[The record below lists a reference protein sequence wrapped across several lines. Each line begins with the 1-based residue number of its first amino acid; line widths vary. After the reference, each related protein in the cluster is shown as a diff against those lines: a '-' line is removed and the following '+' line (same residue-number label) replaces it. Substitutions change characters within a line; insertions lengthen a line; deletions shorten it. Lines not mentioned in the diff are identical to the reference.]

1 MIPEQRGDILK
12 FVFGLILLSVLAFQ
26 TAFADNQPRVG
37 RNAAAKYFEKREP
50 AQDDGNGN
58 SGGATDH
65 YLALHFGRYMGSQAY
80 EWGMH
85 GKETGVGGNTY
96 GLTYRVDQWANSM
109 DLNLR
114 VDFQEYNAADEKP
127 TKLSL
132 MPLLT
137 FPDASS
143 KFPLYFGIGAGLGV
157 FFKQIADESPLSLDY
172 QLVIGARFFN
182 VFENTGFF
190 IESGIKNH
198 IQIFTSG
205 QLNGTFLAGGAV
217 FTF

>member
-1 MIPEQRGDILK
+1 M
-12 FVFGLILLSVLAFQ
+12 AFQ
-26 TAFADNQPRVG
+26 GAFAEGQPRVG
-37 RNAAAKYFEKREP
+37 RNAAAKYFEKRAP
-50 AQDDGNGN
+50 AENDEGG

-65 YLALHFGRYMGSQAY
+65 YLALHFGRYMSSQAY

-85 GKETGVGGNTY
+85 GKETEVGKNNY
-96 GLTYRVDQWANSM
+96 GLTYRVEEWAHSM
-109 DLNLR
+109 DLNVR
-114 VDFQEYNAADEKP
+114 VDFEEFSAAGEKP

-143 KFPLYFGIGAGLGV
+143 KFPLYFGIGAGLGI

-172 QLVIGARFFN
+172 QLVVGARFFN

-190 IESGIKNH
+190 LESGIKNH
-198 IQIFTSG
+198 IQILTSG